1 MENDEKKSK
10 YEKLEKSLTYAS
22 KNIWYESDKGTVK
35 KIFDF
40 GESYKEF
47 LRVAKSER
55 LIVKW
60 IVENAEKRG
69 FKQLSIAERIKP
81 GSVLYAVNRNKNVAL
96 VRIGKKRID
105 EGINFII
112 AHGDAPRL
120 DLKQVPLLEDTEI
133 ALLKTQY
140 YGGVKKYQWLNI
152 PLAITGVVVTAK
164 NRIVDINIGLD
175 DDDPIFVIPD
185 IEPHLAR
192 KVQAEKKANEFI
204 EGETLNLVIGNIPV
218 KDEKVKEKVKI
229 AVLETLNKKY
239 GIKEEDLISAELE
252 AVPAVPPRDVG
263 IDRSLIGGYGHDD
276 RVSSFCAVS
285 AIFDTSIAE
294 RSSVTCIV
302 DKEEIGSEGPTGAK
316 SLFIFNVIGTL
327 IERVM
332 GECSDRL
339 LRQTME
345 KSVCISAD
353 VNAGMNPMYKSVHDE
368 KNAAKISHGVV
379 LTKYTGSG
387 GKYSANDADAE
398 LVGKFRNLFNENGI
412 YWQYGGLGKV
422 DEGGGGTIAKHL
434 AFYNSSVIDCGVPVV
449 GMHSPYEL
457 ISKADLYYCF
467 NAYRIFFE
475 KG

>member
-1 MENDEKKSK
+1 MENGEKKSK

-22 KNIWYESDKGTVK
+22 KNIWYESDKETVK

-55 LIVKW
+55 LIVRW
-60 IVENAEKRG
+60 IVENAERRG
-69 FKQLSIAERIKP
+69 FKQLSSTERIKP

-164 NRIVDINIGLD
+164 NRMVDINIGLD

-229 AVLETLNKKY
+229 AVLETLHKKY

-285 AIFDTSIAE
+285 AIFDASIAE

-316 SLFIFNVIGTL
+316 SLFIFNVIGSL
-327 IERVM
+327 IERLM

-353 VNAGMNPMYKSVHDE
+353 VNSGMNPMYKSVHDE

-467 NAYRIFFE
+467 NAYRVFFE